1 MKSEV
6 TANSFSGWLILGV
19 LVLMGIMSLV
29 GMFAFEPFVGSLIFV
44 AGIIMLAGFFTIEP
58 GESRVLTMFGKYV
71 GTVREPGFHW
81 VNPLILPASCK
92 RLSLRIR
99 NFHGDAI
106 KVNDCKGNP
115 VEISAVV
122 VWEVQNTAQAAFGV
136 DHYER
141 YVEIQTDAALRHI
154 ASLYP
159 YDDESAPSLRGSQEE
174 ISASLQAELTERF
187 LNAGVKVLEV
197 RISHLAYAPEIAAT
211 MLRRQQAEAVIQ
223 ARRKIVEGA
232 VGMVEM
238 ALSEL
243 SSKGVVDLDSER
255 KAAMVQN
262 LMVVLCSDRDAQ
274 PVINAGTMYH

>member
-1 MKSEV
+1 MKSEIK
-6 TANSFSGWLILGV
+6 AGSLSGWLV
-19 LVLMGIMSLV
+19 VVVMGIMGILAII
-29 GMFAFEPFVGSLIFV
+29 GMGSDYPFSSTILML
-44 AGIIMLAGFFTIEP
+44 AGLIMLAGFFIIEP
-58 GESRVLTMFGKYV
+58 GESRVLTMFGTYV
-71 GTVREPGFHW
+71 GTISEPGFHW
-81 VNPLILPASCK
+81 VNPLIIPAGCK

-99 NFHGDAI
+99 NFDGEAI

-122 VWEVQNTAQAAFGV
+122 VWKVENTAQATFGV
-136 DHYER
+136 DDYEK
-141 YVEIQTDAALRHI
+141 YVHIQMDAALRHT

-159 YDDESAPSLRGSQEE
+159 YDDESSPSLRGSQEE
-174 ISASLQAELTERF
+174 ISQALQTELTERF

-223 ARRKIVEGA
+223 ARKKIVEGA

-243 SSKGVVDLDSER
+243 AKKGVVDLDPER
-255 KAAMVQN
+255 KASMVQN
-262 LMVVLCSDRDAQ
+262 LMVVLCSDKDTQ